1 MQRDLHTAKKL
12 FFNSEFILHTA
23 FLNRVKTAKKFIFT
37 KVIICV
43 QIAMLGFFLFLCTK
57 LPFSPTLINQIF
69 FSNHTRLS
77 ETRDVVQLRR
87 DLSHG
92 HTLR

>member
-43 QIAMLGFFLFLCTK
+43 QIAMLGFFFIFVYKTPLF
-57 LPFSPTLINQIF
+57 PYFN
-69 FSNHTRLS
+69 
-77 ETRDVVQLRR
+77 
-87 DLSHG
+87 
-92 HTLR
+92 